1 MGIFSSMKDGN
12 TLDNPSDW
20 LTNALGGARPTAT
33 GIRVTPDTA
42 LTSSAVLSCILVIS
56 EDIAKLPLI
65 LYQRDG
71 DGKKRAVEHPVYKL
85 VHRKPNRF
93 QSPFEFKQMMMFHV
107 LRKGDAFG
115 VIVRDGAGN
124 PVEVIPQDSDHVNVL
139 KAEDGELFYN
149 LGKGR
154 GIAPPED
161 IIHLR
166 GLSRDGKTG
175 LSLVKLMAESIG
187 LSIAT
192 EKHGA
197 AYFGNGAM
205 PGYVLEHSGKLS
217 KEAKDNIREDWN
229 KIHQGVAN
237 SNRIAVLSEGM
248 KANQVSLSNEDSQ
261 FLETRS
267 FQRYEIAGF
276 FRVAPHLIGL
286 MDKATFTNIEHQG
299 QSHAGNALMPWCVR
313 FEEKLNSSLLFEDE
327 QDEYFFEFLMDAVV
341 RADFK
346 TRMDGYKTAID
357 SRVMNPNECR
367 SRENL
372 SPYDGGNEFLRPLNM
387 ERPEGG
393 EQE

>member
-1 MGIFSSMKDGN
+1 MGIFSSLKDGN
-12 TLDNPSDW
+12 TFDNPSEW
-20 LTNALGGARPTAT
+20 LTNALGGGRPTAT
-33 GIRVTPDTA
+33 GIRVTHDTA
-42 LTSSAVLSCILVIS
+42 LTNSAVLSCILVIS

-65 LYQRDG
+65 LYQREG
-71 DGKKRAVEHPVYKL
+71 EGKRRATDHSLYRL

-107 LRKGDAFG
+107 LRSGDSFG
-115 VIVRDGAGN
+115 VIVRDGAGQ
-124 PVEVIPQDSDHVNVL
+124 PTEIIPQDSDHVSVL
-139 KAEDGELFYN
+139 EADDGELFYD

-166 GLSRDGKTG
+166 GMSRNGKTG

-205 PGYVLEHSGKLS
+205 PGFVLEHTGKLS
-217 KEAKDNIREDWN
+217 KDAKENIRNDWN
-229 KIHQGVAN
+229 KIHQGVEQ
-237 SNRIAVLSEGM
+237 SSRIAVLSEGM
-248 KANQVSLSNEDSQ
+248 TAKQVSLSNEDSQ

-299 QSHAGNALMPWCVR
+299 QAHAGNALMPWCVR
-313 FEEKLNSSLLFEDE
+313 FEEKLNASLLFEEE
-327 QDEYFFEFLMDAVV
+327 QDEFFFEFLMDAIV

-346 TRMDGYKTAID
+346 TRMEGYKTAID
-357 SRVMNPNECR
+357 ARVMNPNECR
-367 SRENL
+367 GRENL
-372 SPYDGGNEFLRPLNM
+372 SPYEGGNHFLRPLNM
-387 ERPEGG
+387 ESPDG
-393 EQE
+393 EDK